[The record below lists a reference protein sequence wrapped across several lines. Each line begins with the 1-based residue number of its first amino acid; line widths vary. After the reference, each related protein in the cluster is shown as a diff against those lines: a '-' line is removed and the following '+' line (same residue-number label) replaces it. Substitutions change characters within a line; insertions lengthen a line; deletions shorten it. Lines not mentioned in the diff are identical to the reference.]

1 MEQVEVI
8 FLDDD
13 KITILDKQIVA
24 VGKSVKYNGKTP
36 SKEPINGVAYTFS
49 GWIGEEKLSGV
60 TEKTVLIAKYSAET
74 ATATKE
80 ENALL
85 EASLQNAENTNLNA
99 TIEAG
104 QKANSQLKALEKDSR
119 TAEQIVNEVLENGK
133 TEIGQDINKD
143 NIDR

>member
-1 MEQVEVI
+1 MEQAEVI

-13 KITILDKQIVA
+13 KVTVLDRQFANI
-24 VGKSVKYNGKTP
+24 GDTVKYKGKTP
-36 SKEPINGVAYTFS
+36 SKEPINGVTYTFS
-49 GWIGEEKLSGV
+49 GWVGEEKLEAVEG
-60 TEKTVLIAKYSAET
+60 KTILIAKYSAESV
-74 ATATKE
+74 TATKD

-104 QKANSQLKALEKDSR
+104 QKANAQLKALEKDPR
-119 TAEQIVNEVLENGK
+119 TTEQIVNEVLENGK
-133 TEIGQDINKD
+133 TEIGQEVNKD

>member
-1 MEQVEVI
+1 MEQAEVI

-13 KITILDKQIVA
+13 KVTVLDRQFANI
-24 VGKSVKYNGKTP
+24 GDTVKYKGKTP
-36 SKEPINGVAYTFS
+36 SKEPINGVTYTFS
-49 GWIGEEKLSGV
+49 GWIGEEKLEAVEG
-60 TEKTVLIAKYSAET
+60 KTILIAKYSAESV
-74 ATATKE
+74 TATKD

-104 QKANSQLKALEKDSR
+104 QKANAQLKALEKDPR
-119 TAEQIVNEVLENGK
+119 TTEQIVNEVLENGK
-133 TEIGQDINKD
+133 TEIGQEVNKD

>member
-13 KITILDKQIVA
+13 KTTVLDKQFVNI
-24 VGKSVKYNGKTP
+24 GEKVKYNGKIP
-36 SKEPINGVAYTFS
+36 SKEPINGVNYTFV
-49 GWIGEEKLSGV
+49 GWIGEEKMESV
-60 TEKTVLIAKYSAET
+60 VEKTILIAKYSAET
-74 ATATKE
+74 TTSTKE

-104 QKANSQLKALEKDSR
+104 QKANAQLKALEKDPR

>member
-13 KITILDKQIVA
+13 KTTVLDRQLVT
-24 VGKSVKYNGKTP
+24 VGDKVKYNGKIP
-36 SKEPINGVAYTFS
+36 SKEPINGVTYTFT
-49 GWIGEEKLSGV
+49 GWIGEEKLEAV
-60 TEKTVLIAKYSAET
+60 FEKTIVIAKYSAET
-74 ATATKE
+74 ATSTKD

-85 EASLQNAENTNLNA
+85 DASLQNAENTNLNA

-104 QKANSQLKALEKDSR
+104 QKANDQLKALEKDPR

-133 TEIGQDINKD
+133 AEIGQDINKD

>member
-13 KITILDKQIVA
+13 KITVLDRQFVN
-24 VGKSVKYNGKTP
+24 VGESVKYNGKTP
-36 SKEPINGVAYTFS
+36 SKEPINGVTYTFT
-49 GWIGEEKLSGV
+49 GWTGEEKLASV
-60 TEKTVLIAKYSAET
+60 AEKTVCIAKYSAET

-104 QKANSQLKALEKDSR
+104 QKANSQLKALEKDPR

>member
-13 KITILDKQIVA
+13 KITVLDRQFVN
-24 VGKSVKYNGKTP
+24 VGEKVKYNGKIP
-36 SKEPINGVAYTFS
+36 SKEPINGVNYTFV
-49 GWIGEEKLSGV
+49 GWIGEEKLEAVS
-60 TEKTVLIAKYSAET
+60 EKTIFIAKYSAET

-104 QKANSQLKALEKDSR
+104 QKANAQLKALEKDPR

>member
-1 MEQVEVI
+1 MEQAEVI

-13 KITILDKQIVA
+13 KVTVLDRQFVN
-24 VGKSVKYNGKTP
+24 VGESVKYKGKTP
-36 SKEPINGVAYTFS
+36 SKEPINGVTYTFN
-49 GWIGEEKLSGV
+49 GWIGEEKLASI
-60 TEKTVLIAKYSAET
+60 TEKTILIAKYSAET

>member
-1 MEQVEVI
+1 M
-8 FLDDD
+8 
-13 KITILDKQIVA
+13 T
-24 VGKSVKYNGKTP
+24 GKGNAKHSPWHDNKGYNAT
-36 SKEPINGVAYTFS
+36 
-49 GWIGEEKLSGV
+49 L
-60 TEKTVLIAKYSAET
+60 EKTIFIAKYSAET
-74 ATATKE
+74 ATSTKE

-104 QKANSQLKALEKDSR
+104 QKANAQLKELEKDPR

>member
-1 MEQVEVI
+1 M
-8 FLDDD
+8 
-13 KITILDKQIVA
+13 
-24 VGKSVKYNGKTP
+24 
-36 SKEPINGVAYTFS
+36 
-49 GWIGEEKLSGV
+49 
-60 TEKTVLIAKYSAET
+60 
-74 ATATKE
+74 
-80 ENALL
+80 L

-104 QKANSQLKALEKDSR
+104 QKANAQLKALEKDTR